1 MHRIQDQ
8 STMDHS
14 GKDLSPTMDYDRE
27 DLATMDDT
35 GKDLRPTMDY
45 ARKDLWLKEREATDL
60 ASPSCSVISSTLHV
74 LQCSIA
80 TTATQPAM

>member
-35 GKDLRPTMDY
+35 GKDLRPTMD
-45 ARKDLWLKEREATDL
+45 
-60 ASPSCSVISSTLHV
+60 
-74 LQCSIA
+74 
-80 TTATQPAM
+80 